1 MHSGVFAHLADDSG
15 NSPNLLSDHPNPGGS
30 CDVKAGILPLEVPG
44 TRMCITVK
52 NGRMPLSQ
60 YFQPVLTSL
69 RRNEDE
75 RDYRSHGLRQLWG
88 VLEYLPGAV

>member
-1 MHSGVFAHLADDSG
+1 MIPAI
-15 NSPNLLSDHPNPGGS
+15 SPNLLSDPPNQSGS

-44 TRMCITVK
+44 TRTCITVK

>member
-1 MHSGVFAHLADDSG
+1 MHSGVFAHLSDDSG
-15 NSPNLLSDHPNPGGS
+15 NSPNLLSGHSNQS
-30 CDVKAGILPLEVPG
+30 SSYEVKAGILPPEVP
-44 TRMCITVK
+44 TLRTCITLK